1 MGAPTPLANAILN
14 STGIPVVWP
23 LGDAGISG
31 KSCPRMKNKS
41 SRFIFGVLSS
51 LLFAV
56 GLSRAASVVEPLAG
70 SLADASSKSVI
81 AGAPDCST
89 YCDLAGA
96 PDCSTYC
103 DLAGGADCS
112 TYCDVMDNK
121 S

>member
-1 MGAPTPLANAILN
+1 
-14 STGIPVVWP
+14 
-23 LGDAGISG
+23 
-31 KSCPRMKNKS
+31 MKNAS
-41 SRFIFGVLSS
+41 HRFLLGVLSS

-56 GLSRAASVVEPLAG
+56 GLSRAASVVDPLAG
-70 SLADASSKSVI
+70 SLVGSASDSVI

-103 DLAGGADCS
+103 D
-112 TYCDVMDNK
+112 VVDNR